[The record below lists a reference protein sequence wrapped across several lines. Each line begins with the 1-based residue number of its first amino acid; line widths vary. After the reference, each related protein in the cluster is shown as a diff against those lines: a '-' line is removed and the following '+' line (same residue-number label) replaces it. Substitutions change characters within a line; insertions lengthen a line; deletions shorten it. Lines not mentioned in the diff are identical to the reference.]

1 LGQKLRTV
9 QTCIASCALFLSHL
23 TGVAAVEPSAAKA
36 VVEAFVAKLTA
47 LEATI
52 TTAQVT
58 ATATATAVGILL
70 LLLLL

>member
-1 LGQKLRTV
+1 L
-9 QTCIASCALFLSHL
+9 CYL

-58 ATATATAVGILL
+58 AYCYDYCYCWTTAATIVIKIVEVMR
-70 LLLLL
+70 